1 MTVIII
7 AIIVRRERRTGGVN
21 GPAIESLGKRAE
33 TIERECRGCV
43 LYAVEYIY
51 IRHDIW
57 IRLSAVPFKGRQH
70 LVNCWYNC
78 SVSLVSMYYREE
90 RKTSFLFITI
100 NGWDRHSINAD
111 LAHHSHTPSPFPSP
125 LYFCYNLHGPL
136 QQLSSFDE
144 FSFEQNFYF

>member
-1 MTVIII
+1 
-7 AIIVRRERRTGGVN
+7 
-21 GPAIESLGKRAE
+21 
-33 TIERECRGCV
+33 V

-51 IRHDIW
+51 IRHDVW

-111 LAHHSHTPSPFPSP
+111 LGHHSHTPSPFIPFTFVTTYTAPSSNWVH
-125 LYFCYNLHGPL
+125 LMNFLLNKIFIFKKG
-136 QQLSSFDE
+136 DE
-144 FSFEQNFYF
+144 